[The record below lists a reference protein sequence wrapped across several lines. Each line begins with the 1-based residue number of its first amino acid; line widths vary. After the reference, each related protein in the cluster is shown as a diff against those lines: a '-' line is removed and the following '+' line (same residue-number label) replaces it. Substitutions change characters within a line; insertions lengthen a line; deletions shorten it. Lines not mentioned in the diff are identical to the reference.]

1 MKYRFVSNYGSAC
14 REIRSFPKFLPT
26 YGYDVDKET
35 GKKFRTK
42 NGETN
47 VYQKTQEALPE
58 TLVYNIL
65 DRVQRTGD
73 LSLLGQAV
81 EGVFDATPY
90 PKDLLEAQCVRV
102 KAEQIFASLP
112 FEERQK
118 YSNNVYEYI
127 KAVNKRMQDNV
138 SAAKEKQRAVVTG
151 TDTEVKNGDST

>member
-1 MKYRFVSNYGSAC
+1 MEFRTAYNYGVAC
-14 REIRSFPKFLPT
+14 REIRSYPKFLPT
-26 YGYDVDKET
+26 YGYDVDKDT
-35 GKKFRTK
+35 GSKYRVK

-81 EGVFDATPY
+81 EGVFDATPF

-102 KAEQIFASLP
+102 KAEQIFAQLP

-118 YSNNVYEYI
+118 YNNNVYDYI
-127 KAVNKRMQDNV
+127 RAVNKRMIENV
-138 SAAKEKQRAVVTG
+138 EAAKAKKREEVTTG
-151 TDTEVKNGDST
+151 GADDGSAT

>member
-1 MKYRFVSNYGSAC
+1 MKFRTFSDYGSAC
-14 REIRSFPKFLPT
+14 REIRSYPKFLPT

-35 GKKFRTK
+35 GKKERVK

-118 YSNNVYEYI
+118 YDNNMYEYI
-127 KAVNKRMQDNV
+127 RAVNKRMLENV
-138 SAAKEKQRAVVTG
+138 EAAKAKKREEVTTG
-151 TDTEVKNGDST
+151 GADDGDKS